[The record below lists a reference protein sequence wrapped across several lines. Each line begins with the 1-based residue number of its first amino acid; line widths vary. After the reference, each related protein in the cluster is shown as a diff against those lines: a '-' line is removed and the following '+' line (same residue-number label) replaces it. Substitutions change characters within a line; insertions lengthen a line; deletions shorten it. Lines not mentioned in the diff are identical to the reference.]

1 MAHEA
6 PEVEIASNAGDPTDI
21 RNITGSVSLPTGAST
36 AARQDTGNSSL
47 SSIDTKTPSLVSGR
61 VPVDGSA
68 VTQPISAASLPLP
81 TGAST
86 LVEQQTQST
95 RLGSLTE
102 TAPANDTDSSGLNG
116 RLQRIAQRITTLIST
131 VSTEV
136 TLAALNAKIFST
148 TSAPANNALGLVVR
162 PVSLE
167 LPTFS
172 VADFD
177 IAVANNK
184 SMLALQNTGTSIV
197 RVREIWIINDR
208 TTAAT
213 GVAGEFQVNRITSF
227 TGGTALT
234 PVSYDTIDTLP
245 AGVTAA
251 TNATVAGEGAIL
263 RRGRWSTDE
272 WGPGTAD
279 VESFD
284 HALQNIEPFWKQTP
298 NGKALTI
305 RQNQGI
311 HVKFA
316 TNSTAGSFTIR
327 MIFTTE

>member
-1 MAHEA
+1 MVFEA
-6 PEVEIASNAGDPTDI
+6 PEVEISSNAGDPSDI
-21 RNITGSVSLPTGAST
+21 RNITGVVSLPTGAAT
-36 AARQDTGNSSL
+36 AARQDTGNNSL
-47 SSIDTKTPSLVSGR
+47 SSIDGKTPPLVSGR

-68 VTQPISAASLPLP
+68 VTQPISAVSLPLP
-81 TGAST
+81 AGAATEATLST
-86 LVEQQTQST
+86 LN
-95 RLGSLTE
+95 GKINSLT
-102 TAPANDTDSSGLNG
+102 TQPAS
-116 RLQRIAQRITTLIST
+116 
-131 VSTEV
+131 
-136 TLAALNAKIFST
+136 
-148 TSAPANNALGLVVR
+148 NALGIVVR
-162 PVSLE
+162 PVTLE

-172 VADFD
+172 VSDFD

-184 SMLALQNTGTSIV
+184 SMLALQNTGTSVV

-208 TTAAT
+208 TTATT

-234 PVSYDTIDTLP
+234 PVTYDTTDVLP
-245 AGVTAA
+245 GTITAA
-251 TNATVAGEGAIL
+251 TNATVSGEGAIL

-272 WGPGTAD
+272 WGPGTSD

-284 HALQNIEPFWKQTP
+284 HALQNLEPFWRQTP

-316 TNSTAGSFTIR
+316 TNSTNGSFTVR
-327 MIFTTE
+327 MIFTVE

>member
-1 MAHEA
+1 MVFEA
-6 PEVEIASNAGDPTDI
+6 PELEIANNAGDPVDI
-21 RNITGSVSLPTGAST
+21 RNITGSVSLPSGAAT
-36 AARQDTGNSSL
+36 AARQDTGNNTL
-47 SSIDTKTPSLVSGR
+47 SSIDGKTPALVSGR
-61 VPVDGSA
+61 IPVDGSA
-68 VTQPISAASLPLP
+68 VTQPISAVSLPLP

-86 LVEQQTQST
+86 
-95 RLGSLTE
+95 
-102 TAPANDTDSSGLNG
+102 AAN
-116 RLQRIAQRITTLIST
+116 QATLIST
-131 VSTEV
+131 VATEV
-136 TLAALNAKIFST
+136 TLALLNNKIFST
-148 TSAPANNALGLVVR
+148 TSQPASNALGLVVR
-162 PVSLE
+162 PVTLE

-172 VADFD
+172 VSDFD
-177 IAVANNK
+177 VAVANNK
-184 SMLALQNTGTSIV
+184 SMLAIQNTGTSVV

-208 TTAAT
+208 TTATT

-234 PVSYDTIDTLP
+234 PVSYDTADSLP
-245 AGVTAA
+245 SGITAA
-251 TNATVAGEGAIL
+251 TNATVAGEGSIL

-316 TNSTAGSFTIR
+316 TNSTAGSFTVR